1 MSTGT
6 RALGPDP
13 VDRHGLC
20 LLSLDGGGVRG
31 LSSLYILK
39 CIMDLVN
46 TKISHHGHVKPCDLF
61 DLIGGTSTGGLI
73 AIMLGRLEMDVDEC
87 IEAYRAL
94 MESVFSDKTRKIA
107 LDWSGNVKA
116 QYDSQK
122 LRAAIEHVIVSAGV
136 SPDALMND
144 GNSRRCRVFV
154 CTTSKETL
162 EVTRLRSYDSL
173 DENTPSPTICEA
185 ALATSAA
192 TRFFDPVSIGDRQ
205 FVDGAFGANNPVEE
219 VEEEACD
226 IWCSSERNLQDLVK
240 CLISVGTGVAGNQS
254 LDDNILK
261 FLSKTLVRMATKPA
275 GVERRFMARW
285 RRQCEEN
292 RCFRFNVDRAM
303 ENVHMTDYQ
312 KRSLIET
319 ATHDYLHLSSQKA
332 AVDHCTLNLA
342 GKRGAYSNVSNCVL
356 RIYSRARLISNLQT
370 YKCRVMQVR
379 IETEINESSHLG
391 SSSKPAS
398 WVVPFDRNDHY
409 VDGDIMSHVSDQ
421 LLNRSSASKLAI
433 YGLGGVGKTQIALEL
448 AYRAQ
453 ESDSDCSVF
462 WVPAMSPESI
472 HQAYLGICDHL
483 GLAVVCQEK
492 NEILQTV
499 HEYFSHQKSGRWLL
513 IFDNADDIEMWGRSS
528 EPGARTNF
536 QQYVPASSL
545 GRILFTTRST
555 KVALTLAP
563 NKMIHIPEMDYSR
576 ARRMMNNL
584 LVRQDH
590 LSDDE
595 KTRELLERLTYLP
608 LAIAQAAAFI
618 NQNGTSITEY
628 IALMDGQE
636 QDAILLL
643 SEDFEDKGRYKSIRN
658 PVATTWLTSFDQILR
673 ESPSSFNFMATMACF
688 NSRDIPI
695 SLLPDLDKVE
705 EQKALGLLEAYSL
718 IRYQPSRQR
727 LDLHRLVHLAMR
739 NHLRVNGTLQH
750 WEQWVV
756 GVLAYKFPTSAT
768 ANQNLWR
775 EYSPHAFHILDLTS
789 SYAPSDDRA
798 NLQWKMMNCFIMDGR
813 FTDGIA
819 LARKVI
825 KFREEKFGPEDGE
838 TLRAVSALTTLYG
851 GQGLRKEAAELEY
864 QVLQTKLR
872 VCGPDSFDVCFSL
885 GTLCDIHLSLGNLRI
900 AEWLGTS
907 ALKSLLKQ
915 DALESREARLITGMM
930 TEVYLREGR
939 LKNAIR
945 LAEQLLSVTTR
956 VCGAEDRDTF
966 SVHLSILTI
975 NVEQGLYEKAA
986 VLGAGL
992 LTKAEALF
1000 GLDHPTT
1007 TSYMQLLLNI
1017 FGRQGRNLEAATL
1030 AIKLAHI
1037 LERRYGPEHK
1047 FVKESYDSAHF
1058 YKNLKL
1064 VLSLCILQLDLSNFG
1079 SSLIANPSYYILRP
1093 LSDRTTESLSYTW
1106 KPKKVL
1112 ERRRLNP
1119 RVRLYGGLYCP
1130 RRQLNDESLIILIE
1144 RANQL

>member
-1 MSTGT
+1 
-6 RALGPDP
+6 
-13 VDRHGLC
+13 
-20 LLSLDGGGVRG
+20 
-31 LSSLYILK
+31 
-39 CIMDLVN
+39 MDLVN
-46 TKISHHGHVKPCDLF
+46 TKISHRGYIKPCDLF

-136 SPDALMND
+136 SPDAVMND

-192 TRFFDPVSIGDRQ
+192 TKFFDPVSIGDRQ

-226 IWCSSERNLQDLVK
+226 IWCSSKRNLQDLVK

-254 LDDNILK
+254 LDDNILR

-303 ENVHMTDYQ
+303 EDVHMTDYQ

-319 ATHDYLHLSSQKA
+319 ATHDYLHLPSQKS

-342 GKRGAYSNVSNCVL
+342 GKRGKTNVEFKDLVE
-356 RIYSRARLISNLQT
+356 T
-370 YKCRVMQVR
+370 YKCRAMQVR

-391 SSSKPAS
+391 SAPKPAS

-421 LLNRSSASKLAI
+421 LLHQSSASKLAI

-483 GLAVVCQEK
+483 GLAVVSQEK

-513 IFDNADDIEMWGRSS
+513 IFDNADDIEMWGRFS

-536 QQYVPASSL
+536 QQFVPASSL

-563 NKMIHIPEMDYSR
+563 SKMIHIPEMDYSR

-584 LVRQDH
+584 LVRQGN
-590 LSDDE
+590 LGDDV
-595 KTRELLERLTYLP
+595 KTRDLLERLTYLP

-673 ESPSSFNFMATMACF
+673 ESPSSFNIMATMACL

-695 SLLPDLDKVE
+695 SLLPDLDKIE
-705 EQKALGLLEAYSL
+705 EKKALGLLEAYSL
-718 IRYQPSRQR
+718 IRYQPNRQR

-739 NHLRVNGTLQH
+739 NHLRVQGTLQH
-750 WEQWVV
+750 FEQWVL
-756 GVLAYKFPTSAT
+756 GVLAYKFPSSAT
-768 ANQNLWR
+768 TNQSLWR

-789 SYAPSDDRA
+789 SYRLSKDRA
-798 NLQWKMMNCFIMDGR
+798 YLQWKMMNCFIMDGR

-825 KFREEKFGPEDGE
+825 KFREEKFGPEDEE
-838 TLRAVSALTTLYG
+838 TLRALSALTTLYG
-851 GQGLRKEAAELEY
+851 GQGLRKEAAELEH
-864 QVLQTKLR
+864 QVLQRKLR

-900 AEWLGTS
+900 AEWLGAS

-986 VLGAGL
+986 VLGTEL

-1037 LERRYGPEHK
+1037 FERRYGPEHK

-1058 YKNLKL
+1058 YKNMKT
-1064 VLSLCILQLDLSNFG
+1064 
-1079 SSLIANPSYYILRP
+1079 
-1093 LSDRTTESLSYTW
+1093 LSDRTTEPLSYTW
-1106 KPKKVL
+1106 KPRKVL

-1144 RANQL
+1144 RANQLCINRAASQSSSTSSEACSVEKLKSDRADPFISDMFSYPSYVSKSSARPEPKFCFGGGLFT